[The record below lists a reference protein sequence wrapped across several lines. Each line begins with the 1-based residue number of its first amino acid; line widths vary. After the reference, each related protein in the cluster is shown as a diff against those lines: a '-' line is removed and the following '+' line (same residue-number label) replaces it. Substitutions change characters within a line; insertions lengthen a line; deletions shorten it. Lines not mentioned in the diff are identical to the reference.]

1 MTYPILYE
9 ANEID
14 FFSLGL
20 GPIKTA
26 TEAFVTEE
34 RNGTFIFEAKVLVD
48 DEIYPLLQ
56 ENRIIKADSSPTLT
70 DQRFRIKRIVPN
82 HDGQAKIYAEHVSY
96 LSQELPMKPEVFI
109 SGNASAALNAWKLA
123 ILDNNPF
130 IVDSDIDTSNKTNWR
145 IDKVE
150 NPRQALGGV
159 EGSILD
165 VWGGEY
171 RFDNYHISLLKK
183 RGTTANTILAY
194 GRNITDFEQERNI
207 MTTYTTIY
215 PYAIYT
221 DDDENEQIVTI
232 DGYVVDCEN
241 INEYPNRNV
250 LPVDFS
256 NKFEHDE
263 VPTKVKLKQLAQDYI
278 KDNDIGIPK
287 TSIKV
292 SFLDLAQ
299 TADYADIATL
309 ETVELCDDVRVYY
322 EKLGVDTTAKVIK
335 TKWNVLRDAYDE
347 IEIGEKRTTLSS
359 IINDT
364 QTSIKEI
371 GNQMDSAI
379 TAANGKNMI
388 FHGLFGKNGEG
399 EPTATRVGDMWYKPS
414 GEDIEFYIW
423 DGTVWTFI
431 MSTAKFDEIANKVS
445 EVESDTK
452 RAVEKANNIQINVN
466 HLVSDIS
473 AMNRDIST
481 ISFKASE
488 AYSKVRSVEGK
499 TVSIE
504 KSVDGLKGR
513 ITTVETTSTSTTKKL
528 NELEITVDG
537 QKQTLA
543 TMQTT
548 ANSALSK
555 ANVLQTTVD
564 GVTQTLASVEQW
576 QNNFQVGGRN
586 WVSESES
593 PKFRP
598 YQGASITHSIVQVPE
613 WNAKNAVRHV
623 VTGGTGTIC
632 GTLPGNIITYVKN
645 NTSYVHSIYVKN
657 NGDKRIR
664 FSNNLGKT
672 DYVEP
677 GQSKRISLVAKHLE
691 NLAAMQFVLYRS
703 TNADSLDFTVWR
715 AQIEEG
721 NQLTDWSPAPEDK
734 AQTTK
739 VNEIETTVDG
749 VKTTVTS
756 VKTTA
761 DSALSKATQTE
772 TTVSGLKTT
781 ISSVQTTANSALTKA
796 TQLETTANV
805 IRQTVTEIQGNIT
818 DITNKFPNPNFKKQ
832 EPKPAV
838 EGTGIHIV
846 YDSQGMT
853 INNNGGATRNR
864 AYWGSPPLSLEIGK
878 TYNIKMYVNVGVNSG
893 RKPIEVGTSDGENF
907 TFSLPNTNPG
917 WIYGTIK
924 LTRWTGLSFWLPPAT
939 TIKIRQLY
947 IYEANTNITSS
958 QITQLSDTIN
968 LKVSKN
974 DVVNQIN
981 ISNESILIAGNKIH
995 ITGQTSIDNGV
1006 IKTAQIADLSVS
1018 TAKIAN
1024 AAITDAKIAFV
1035 DAAKITTGYLSAQR
1049 IQARSIT
1056 ADKLAV
1062 NAIQVGFNN
1071 YSQNLKIDP
1080 YTLSFFN
1087 KNQLSGKLTSEGM
1100 EFWHGTRKIGRIG
1113 ENSKIGNETIRGIA
1127 MNLDHEG
1134 DYISW
1139 SYRKAQNDSAF
1150 TSMLM
1155 LDPRGKFSGKAGI
1168 HMDADVHMIKV
1179 KPGIPSAREFL
1190 RFGVVNYNNTFYSAL
1205 LNDSGKSGVMFGSG
1219 YLYLLHNNV
1228 VLPVEDIRNIVR
1240 ALKGLGTLQLPTSI
1254 RTSGQ
1259 GSGTVASFK
1268 TVKL

>member
-34 RNGTFIFEAKVLVD
+34 RNGTFILEAKVLVD

-56 ENRIIKADSSPTLT
+56 ENRIIKADASPTLT

-221 DDDENEQIVTI
+221 DDNENEQIVTI

-278 KDNDIGIPK
+278 KNNDIGIPK

-399 EPTATRVGDMWYKPS
+399 EPTATRVGDMWYKPN

-431 MSTAKFDEIANKVS
+431 MSTANFDEIANKVS
-445 EVESDTK
+445 EVENDTK

-488 AYSKVRSVEGK
+488 AYSKAQAVEGK
-499 TVSIE
+499 TVTLE
-504 KSVDGLKGR
+504 KSVDGLTGR
-513 ITTVETTSTSTTKKL
+513 LTAVETNSIGTTKKL
-528 NELEITVDG
+528 NELEVTVDG

-543 TMQTT
+543 SVKTTADFVLSKATATETTVNGLKTTITSVETT
-548 ANSALSK
+548 ANSALTK
-555 ANVLQTTVD
+555 ANTAQSTAD
-564 GVTQTLASVEQW
+564 GNKA
-576 QNNFQVGGRN
+576 
-586 WVSESES
+586 
-593 PKFRP
+593 
-598 YQGASITHSIVQVPE
+598 
-613 WNAKNAVRHV
+613 
-623 VTGGTGTIC
+623 TI
-632 GTLPGNIITYVKN
+632 
-645 NTSYVHSIYVKN
+645 S
-657 NGDKRIR
+657 
-664 FSNNLGKT
+664 
-672 DYVEP
+672 
-677 GQSKRISLVAKHLE
+677 
-691 NLAAMQFVLYRS
+691 
-703 TNADSLDFTVWR
+703 
-715 AQIEEG
+715 
-721 NQLTDWSPAPEDK
+721 
-734 AQTTK
+734 
-739 VNEIETTVDG
+739 
-749 VKTTVTS
+749 S

-853 INNNGGATRNR
+853 INNNGGTTRNR

-893 RKPIEVGTSDGENF
+893 RKPIEVGTSEGENF
-907 TFSLPNTNPG
+907 TFSLPNTNPV

-924 LTRWTGLSFWLPPAT
+924 LTKWTDLSFWLPPAT

-1127 MNLDHEG
+1127 MNLEHEG

-1150 TSMLM
+1150 SSLFM

-1259 GSGTVASFK
+1259 GSGTVASYK
-1268 TVKL
+1268 TVRL